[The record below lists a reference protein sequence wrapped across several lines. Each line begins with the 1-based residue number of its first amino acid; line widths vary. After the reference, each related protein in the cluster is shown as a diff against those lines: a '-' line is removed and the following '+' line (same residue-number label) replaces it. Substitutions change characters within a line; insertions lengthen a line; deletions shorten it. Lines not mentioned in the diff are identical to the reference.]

1 MCYITPNAK
10 YEISEIDLFRWT
22 IQCKFT
28 HFILLSIKLSAVCIV
43 WLVVLVPNSFENPAF
58 LLQQSRTAFR
68 KPFSAQHPAKLETPG
83 CPGDLAGG
91 GGGGHGGEGRGD
103 RGGCC
108 EQGCEAWSSWDSVAP
123 RWILDRQELIG
134 VASRDTF
141 WKSFMQTLHFGRIW
155 FPEIWV
161 QPHLL
166 SLRAG
171 KCISVH
177 CTAVHLCA
185 LHRKVWTSLQSF

>member
-1 MCYITPNAK
+1 MTGCSGP
-10 YEISEIDLFRWT
+10 
-22 IQCKFT
+22 KF
-28 HFILLSIKLSAVCIV
+28 
-43 WLVVLVPNSFENPAF
+43 FENPAF

-68 KPFSAQHPAKLETPG
+68 KPFSAQLPAKLETPG

-108 EQGCEAWSSWDSVAP
+108 EQGCGAWSSWDSLAP

-155 FPEIWV
+155 FPEIRV

-177 CTAVHLCA
+177 CTANFGQHC
-185 LHRKVWTSLQSF
+185 KVSIDTYWPHYCRTFVQSVTSKLNAADCFGKLLSNSVYLDLVDCQLSSSQQH